1 MESPQNNPAAQDA
14 STASEKA
21 SGEASGE
28 AAEKTSGEAAE
39 KTSGEASGE
48 AAEKTSGKA
57 SGEAAEKTSGK
68 KTLVLGASENPSRY
82 AYLAAKRLLDA
93 GHPVVLI
100 GARSGHVLEQPI
112 LTDHPVLEHI
122 HTVTLYLNPKHQE
135 EYEDYIVALEP
146 ARVIFNPGT
155 ENPDFMDRLEEAGV
169 EVLPACTLV
178 MLSAGMF

>member
-1 MESPQNNPAAQDA
+1 MESPQNNPTAQDA
-14 STASEKA
+14 STASEKVT
-21 SGEASGE
+21 GE

-39 KTSGEASGE
+39 KTSGE
-48 AAEKTSGKA
+48 A

>member
-14 STASEKA
+14 STASEKVTGEA
-21 SGEASGE
+21 AEKTSGEASGE
-28 AAEKTSGEAAE
+28 AAEKTSGEV
-39 KTSGEASGE
+39 
-48 AAEKTSGKA
+48 AEKTSGKA

-82 AYLAAKRLLDA
+82 AYLATSRLLDA